1 MTEKTEKLLSPL
13 RMRAWPERW
22 LTRVLGAVL
31 AGAAYLVCIPWD
43 LRNRVQ
49 SPGSMH
55 ETTPVTGVGVVL
67 LAVALL
73 LLAAYFGH
81 RDDLAW
87 PLVLV
92 AGPAIALMYVSLRT
106 HPGPPDGFAGA
117 WPLAWAFF
125 SLVIAAGV
133 LVAATVGRAFR
144 REGEELGEGVLL
156 R

>member
-13 RMRAWPERW
+13 RTRAWSERW
-22 LTRVLGAVL
+22 LTRAFGAAV
-31 AGAAYLVCIPWD
+31 AAVAYLVCIPWD

-49 SPGSMH
+49 SPGSTH
-55 ETTPVTGVGVVL
+55 ETTPVTGVGVIL

-87 PLVLV
+87 PLVLI
-92 AGPAIALMYVSLRT
+92 AGPPITLMYISLRS
-106 HPGPPDGFAGA
+106 HPGPPDGFTGA

-144 REGEELGEGVLL
+144 QQGEESVEGVLQ